1 MHFSNHFL
9 RCCTRQLGCC
19 LQCIPSFELDKVF
32 DSNAVSAHSRNALQ
46 DGNYILFV
54 TKEHSWEPKTSG
66 QHCRILSLELVC
78 IAWCSQTFFFSSWQT
93 CFSFGTGTLSV
104 SFSQTSSSLS
114 SQHSEETV
122 RGVV

>member
-54 TKEHSWEPKTSG
+54 TKEHSWVLKTSG

-78 IAWCSQTFFFSSWQT
+78 IAWCTRTFLLAWVGFFVLVHILFSSR
-93 CFSFGTGTLSV
+93 
-104 SFSQTSSSLS
+104 
-114 SQHSEETV
+114 
-122 RGVV
+122 RGKLAFLLEPVLFQ